1 MEQEEE
7 LRYDLCVYSYRKKRI
22 VYYCKNEI
30 AMQVAYVLSL
40 IWEDLSAYRIHLTF
54 ANDVELLSY
63 NDYYWS
69 SMVPLAKSM
78 ASLAKSVKRPYEDE
92 YYNHVDEDYE

>member
-40 IWEDLSAYRIHLTF
+40 IWDDLSEYCIHLTYV
-54 ANDVELLSY
+54 NDDELLAY
-63 NDYYWS
+63 NDHYWT
-69 SMVPLAKSM
+69 SMV
-78 ASLAKSVKRPYEDE
+78 SLAKSVKPTYVIDNDE
-92 YYNHVDEDYE
+92 YYNFLDEFYE